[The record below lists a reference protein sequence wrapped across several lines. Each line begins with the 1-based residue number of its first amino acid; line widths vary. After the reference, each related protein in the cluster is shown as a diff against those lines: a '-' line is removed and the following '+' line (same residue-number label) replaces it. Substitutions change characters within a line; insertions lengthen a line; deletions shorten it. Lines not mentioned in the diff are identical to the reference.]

1 MDCCAA
7 AMAFRASSM
16 FCISAALDHFLQ
28 NNHSKARKAIDKA
41 LAIDPGNK
49 KAREMLRILGA
60 LG

>member
-1 MDCCAA
+1 VEALT
-7 AMAFRASSM
+7 
-16 FCISAALDHFLQ
+16 SAALNHFLQ
-28 NNHSKARKAIDKA
+28 NNHAKARKAIDKA